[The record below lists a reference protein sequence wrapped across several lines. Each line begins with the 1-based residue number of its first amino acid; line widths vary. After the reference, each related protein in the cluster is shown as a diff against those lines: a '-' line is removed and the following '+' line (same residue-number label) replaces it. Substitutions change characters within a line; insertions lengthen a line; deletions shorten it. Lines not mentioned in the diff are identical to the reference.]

1 MTQRTFEWSLLGV
14 YILVG
19 ICVYAGLDIVCAIL
33 SLAVMIIILC
43 CMRSFR

>member
-1 MTQRTFEWSLLGV
+1 MTQRKFEWSLLGV

-19 ICVYAGLDIVCAIL
+19 ICVYAGLDIVCAML

-43 CMRSFR
+43 CMREFR

>member
-1 MTQRTFEWSLLGV
+1 MTRKTFEYSLLAV

-19 ICVYAGLDIVCAIL
+19 ICVYAGLDIVCAVL

-43 CMRSFR
+43 CMREFR

>member
-1 MTQRTFEWSLLGV
+1 MTRKMFEWSLLGV
-14 YILVG
+14 YALVG
-19 ICVYAGLDIVCAIL
+19 ICVYAGLDIVCAVL

>member
-19 ICVYAGLDIVCAIL
+19 ICVYAGLDIVCAVL
-33 SLAVMIIILC
+33 GLAVFIIILC

>member
-1 MTQRTFEWSLLGV
+1 MTRRKFEYSLLAV
-14 YILVG
+14 YAFVG
-19 ICVYAGLDIVCAIL
+19 ICVYAGLDIVCAML